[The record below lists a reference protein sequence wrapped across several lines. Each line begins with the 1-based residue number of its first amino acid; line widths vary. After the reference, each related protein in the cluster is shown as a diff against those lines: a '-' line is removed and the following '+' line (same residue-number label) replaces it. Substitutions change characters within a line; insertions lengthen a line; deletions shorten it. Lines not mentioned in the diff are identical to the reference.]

1 MSERPLDGRR
11 VAILATDGFEQS
23 ELEEPMRRLLDAG
36 ATVTLLS
43 NHDGEVQG
51 MLGLDRLDRFPVDA
65 RVTPELA
72 DEFDGLVVPGGVK
85 SPDKLRT
92 DPAAVDFVRRLID
105 AGRPVAAVC
114 HGPALLIETGRLA
127 GRTVTSYPS
136 LRTDVLNAG
145 GEWVDA
151 EVIDDDG
158 LITSRRPEDLT
169 AFSDA
174 FEAALVGS
182 TSLVGRR

>member
-1 MSERPLDGRR
+1 MSDRTLAGRR

-23 ELEEPMRRLLDAG
+23 ELVEPMRRLLEAG

-43 NHDGEVQG
+43 NHEGDVQG

-65 RVTPELA
+65 RVTPEMA
-72 DEFDGLVVPGGVK
+72 DGFAGLVVPGGVK

-92 DPAAVDFVRRLID
+92 DPASVEFVRRFID

-114 HGPALLIETGRLA
+114 HGPALLIETGRLG

-158 LITSRRPEDLT
+158 LITSRRPEDLP
-169 AFSDA
+169 AFCDA

-182 TSLVGRR
+182 TAVAGRR